1 MDASTKAVRN
11 DEAGRGERDRE
22 QVKIIKQI
30 LGRRTDGQDE
40 CGCAA
45 AVAIRK
51 VKFSFTVSEKER
63 HMV

>member
-1 MDASTKAVRN
+1 MASRS
-11 DEAGRGERDRE
+11 RE